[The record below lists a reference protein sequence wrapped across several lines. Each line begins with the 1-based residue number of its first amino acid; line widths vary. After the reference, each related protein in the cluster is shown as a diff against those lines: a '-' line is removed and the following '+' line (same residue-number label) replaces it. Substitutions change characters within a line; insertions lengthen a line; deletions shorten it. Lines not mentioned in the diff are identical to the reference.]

1 MAVKKYWLGVDSY
14 NYDLSSDGRLPT
26 VYLTI
31 GDMELTLR
39 DIPGVDSEVQLL
51 DLEEHDQ
58 ELKDRFIK
66 VTRRVQLLPVNVRKE
81 LFGVPNVWDAMA
93 KHSIDF
99 IEGALDDY
107 ETVKVGDE
115 VQAESGIDIHKL
127 YIIVNESGECYTAL
141 EKGTGYI
148 KALYKHLNSPFGY
161 RKTGRHFEFIEQY
174 CKKEGNK

>member
-26 VYLTI
+26 VYLAI

-107 ETVKVGDE
+107 DKLKIGDE
-115 VQAESGIDIHKL
+115 IFDHYFKCRGIIIGIDDDRYWYL
-127 YIIVNESGECYTAL
+127 QQGSGDCIGHVKNRVTIL
-141 EKGTGYI
+141 
-148 KALYKHLNSPFGY
+148 
-161 RKTGRHFEFIEQY
+161 KTGRHFDIIEQY
-174 CKKEGNK
+174 CKKEGNE